1 MPSFAEI
8 QRLLRSAELASL
20 PLLSVGVLRNATL
33 EPIEPYLRYSAMR
46 AGFRAEVH
54 FSSFAGAFQEALDG
68 REKVLSR
75 SDLALV
81 WLHFDTASPRL
92 AREFPT
98 LSRADVQSEL
108 ERTLGEL
115 RVLLAGAR
123 RQTQATLL
131 CVGFETPPLPALGI
145 ADGEAAG
152 FGQQAVVR
160 ALNDGMRE
168 ALAALGNAYFLDLSQ
183 VLARLG
189 VERFYDPRYWHIGR
203 APYARDALREVADT
217 VTRYWVA
224 TRGRARKCL
233 VLDCDNVLWG
243 GIAGE
248 EEFAGLALG
257 TEHPGSAFRE
267 FQQEVKNL
275 AARGV
280 ILALCSKNEPET
292 VWRVFRD
299 HPGMLLQERDIAAS
313 RINWRDKAENL
324 REIAAELNIG
334 LDSLVFLDDSEFEVE
349 RVRSALPMVEAVHLP
364 ADRAV
369 EYRNLLLA
377 GGWFDTLSISE
388 EDRTRSAM
396 YRAEADRRRAH
407 DGIPDLT
414 AYLRSLEMVAELALA
429 GPGEIARVAQ
439 LTQRTNQFNL
449 TTRRYSEDDIRT
461 LVESPDSDVLTIRVS
476 DRFGDA
482 GLVGAAILRCQG
494 PLAIVD
500 TLLMSCRVL
509 GRGVE
514 QVLAESCVA
523 LAARRHCSEIEG
535 HYLRSAKN
543 GLVAEFWSSVGFEVV
558 KREAAEVV
566 YRRRL
571 SDSGSRPDW
580 FKAIVGPFPV
590 ETFDE

>member
-1 MPSFAEI
+1 
-8 QRLLRSAELASL
+8 
-20 PLLSVGVLRNATL
+20 VGNATL
-33 EPIEPYLRYSAMR
+33 EPIEPYLRYSALR
-46 AGFRAEVH
+46 AGFRGEVR
-54 FSSFAGAFQEALDG
+54 FSSFAGAVQEALHG
-68 REKVLSR
+68 GEQVLAS

-81 WLHFDTASPRL
+81 WLHFDTSSPRL

-98 LSRADVQSEL
+98 LSREDVRSEL
-108 ERTLGEL
+108 ERTLSEL
-115 RVLLAGAR
+115 RMLLAGAR
-123 RQTQATLL
+123 KQTQATLL

-145 ADGEAAG
+145 ADGQSADT
-152 FGQQAVVR
+152 GQQAAVR

-168 ALAALGNAYFLDLSQ
+168 TVAGLGNAYFLDLSQ

-189 VERFYDPRYWHIGR
+189 SERFYDPRYWHIGR
-203 APYARDALREVADT
+203 APFARDALREVAEIAM
-217 VTRYWVA
+217 RYWVA
-224 TRGRARKCL
+224 GRGRARKCL

-248 EEFAGLALG
+248 EELAGLSLG

-280 ILALCSKNEPET
+280 ILALCSKNEPDT

-299 HPGMLLQERDIAAS
+299 HAGMVLRERDIAAS
-313 RINWRDKAENL
+313 RINWNDKAENL

-349 RVRSALPMVEAVHLP
+349 RVRSALPMVEAVHMP

-388 EDRTRSAM
+388 EDRARGAM
-396 YRAEADRRRAH
+396 YRAEADRRRAREE
-407 DGIPDLT
+407 IPNLES
-414 AYLRSLEMVAELALA
+414 YLRSLEMVAELALA
-429 GPGEIARVAQ
+429 GPSEIARVAQ

-449 TTRRYSEDDIRT
+449 TARRYSEDDIRA
-461 LVESPDSDVLTIRVS
+461 LVEDPECDVLTIRVH
-476 DRFGDA
+476 DRFGDS
-482 GLVGAAILRCQG
+482 GLVGAAILRFQG
-494 PLAIVD
+494 SLAVVD
-500 TLLMSCRVL
+500 SLLMSCRVL

-514 QVLAESCVA
+514 RVLVETCVD

-535 HYLRSAKN
+535 HYVRSAKN
-543 GLVAEFWSSVGFEVV
+543 GLVADFWTDCGFAVT
-558 KREAAEVV
+558 KRDEGHVS
-566 YRRRL
+566 YRRRT
-571 SDSGSRPDW
+571 SDRGSPPGW
-580 FKAIVGPFPV
+580 FKSIVSPIPT
-590 ETFDE
+590 ENSR